1 MYIPPAATTTA
12 SGISLHSSK
21 IPKQEAGVR
30 GTQGHRENRGSM
42 DRSAIILIILPLRD
56 TVT

>member
-12 SGISLHSSK
+12 SGLSLHSSK
-21 IPKQEAGVR
+21 IPKLETGVVGTR
-30 GTQGHRENRGSM
+30 GDRDNRGSM

-56 TVT
+56 TVK